1 MNGSFRR
8 SRTVALTG
16 AFAALSPVGAAWSQ
30 TAPPFAQLLNQTRDV
45 PRVLALE
52 ADVARARGLALQARA
67 RPKTNTAGTH
77 RSAHHERYAS
87 TIIGQVAKPV

>member
-67 RPKTNTAGTH
+67 RP
-77 RSAHHERYAS
+77 
-87 TIIGQVAKPV
+87 